1 MVTLIREK
9 FQECI
14 DELKVSIESGN
25 YFNAENYLRKL
36 KIRSDL
42 FTEQLEE

>member
-1 MVTLIREK
+1 MVILIQEK

-25 YFNAENYLRKL
+25 YFNAENYRSKL
-36 KIRSDL
+36 KLRSDL